1 MTMPAGKYY
10 VGDLCYVLHDEW
22 DEVCEIMFNTPEPHG
37 VRDGEFTLKDGRR
50 FATYSTKY
58 GDGGY
63 YDNYGRSYSVDA
75 GLIGCVLVDDI
86 DLNNKSNNV
95 DGGNIIEFADAF
107 ETSGGRLTSNDWDGI
122 IRIGGVEIDT
132 DPVYDDYES
141 DEYYDEE

>member
-10 VGDLCYVLHDEW
+10 IGDLCYVLHDEW
-22 DEVCEIMFNTPEPHG
+22 DEVCELMFENEHKC
-37 VRDGEFTLKDGRR
+37 DGEFTLKDGRR

-63 YDNYGRSYSVDA
+63 YDNYGRVYSVDA

-86 DLNNKSNNV
+86 DLTNESNNV
-95 DGGNIIEFADAF
+95 DGGNIVEFSDAF

-122 IRIGGVEIDT
+122 IKIGHVEVNT
-132 DPVYDDYES
+132 DPVYDQYES